1 MQSGHVN
8 EYTGG
13 CTPESPCAVTEPQP
27 TARLPGGFNCRNYQL
42 LHTVIAQLNGTVVA
56 EESVSILASIIC
68 GCKRP
73 LWALPLAALVAMS
86 AKSPAQLPSSNAQK
100 IQNLQT
106 QLDEMKALMEKQM
119 ENLQAQIR
127 DLSQAEQVASATALP
142 SIGTANLAPVQ
153 QPSPAAA
160 QTPQPAPS
168 QRIGEATATYQTES
182 QDQLAAARID
192 NTPLDPRFPGYFRLM
207 GTETL
212 LRIGGYFNTDF
223 IYDLKPAGD
232 PEQFIPATFPIPSSP
247 GVNNT
252 TISIRPTR
260 MNLDFLVP
268 VKSSSVRFFIEFD
281 LFGTNSTTPRLRHA
295 YAQADN
301 FLLGQSF
308 SNFSDP
314 DSWPDTLDFEGP
326 TSLIGIRNPQFRYTI
341 AGLGTDAAPANA
353 ADPRLKAV
361 PLTATFGAYQHYWMK
376 RLRSSAVFGYDQTQ
390 NTDLQPPTS
399 YHQSDYSAA
408 NIIWNPIGSLDV
420 GTEFLYGWLVQK
432 DKASANA
439 PRFMLSAKYN
449 FVKMPAAK

>member
-1 MQSGHVN
+1 VLKAA
-8 EYTGG
+8 
-13 CTPESPCAVTEPQP
+13 AVQP
-27 TARLPGGFNCRNYQL
+27 
-42 LHTVIAQLNGTVVA
+42 
-56 EESVSILASIIC
+56 
-68 GCKRP
+68 
-73 LWALPLAALVAMS
+73 
-86 AKSPAQLPSSNAQK
+86 
-100 IQNLQT
+100 
-106 QLDEMKALMEKQM
+106 
-119 ENLQAQIR
+119 
-127 DLSQAEQVASATALP
+127 
-142 SIGTANLAPVQ
+142 
-153 QPSPAAA
+153 QPSPQA

-182 QDQLAAARID
+182 QDQLAAPRID

-207 GTETL
+207 GTDTL

-232 PEQFIPATFPIPSSP
+232 PEQFIPATFPIPAPP

-281 LFGTNSTTPRLRHA
+281 FFGTNATTPRLRHA
-295 YAQADN
+295 YAQANN

-308 SNFSDP
+308 TNFSDP

-326 TSLIGIRNPQFRYTI
+326 TSLIAIRNPQFRYSIRLAEKTSLGFSVEKPTSEVAFKTPTFEALPNSPTPDFTVKLRNEFTRGHVQLSGLFRDVAAYLPNGKSGSTFGWGVNLTGAMKLI
-341 AGLGTDAAPANA
+341 GDDVFVYQAAYGAGMERYVNDTAGLGTDAAPANA
-353 ADPRLKAV
+353 ADPHLKAV
-361 PLTATFGAYQHYWMK
+361 PLTAIYGAYQHYWMK

-390 NTDLQPPTS
+390 NTDLQPPSS

-439 PRFMLSAKYN
+439 PRFMLSAKYS
-449 FVKMPAAK
+449 FVKMPASK